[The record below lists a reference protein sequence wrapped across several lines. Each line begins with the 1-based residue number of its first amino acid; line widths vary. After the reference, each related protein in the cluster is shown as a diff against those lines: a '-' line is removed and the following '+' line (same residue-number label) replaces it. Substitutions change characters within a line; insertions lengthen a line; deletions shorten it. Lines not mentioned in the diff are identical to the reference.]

1 MRSYLHTF
9 LIIFVASTLTFYLSS
24 YTNPVFSASLFGL
37 IFGVL
42 FRKYAGRAYCGC
54 FIGMSSSL
62 VMRSLYLI
70 FLASMAATIL
80 WFLFRRVKG
89 YGGKLGFI
97 AFLSILLV
105 MLPSISKFEISIVRD
120 FELDLLL
127 IALAVLTSLIAL
139 KITYFLRKIL
149 KESFKESESVIASA
163 LTGLTFGFIP
173 FFIPEF
179 LILSEVAH
187 ASSFAGMSSLNL
199 IEKGFVKLALITTL
213 VYVFA
218 FPLFPGFGGKLGTIA
233 FISVILY
240 FILSNLSEASL

>member
-1 MRSYLHTF
+1 
-9 LIIFVASTLTFYLSS
+9 
-24 YTNPVFSASLFGL
+24 
-37 IFGVL
+37 
-42 FRKYAGRAYCGC
+42 
-54 FIGMSSSL
+54 
-62 VMRSLYLI
+62 
-70 FLASMAATIL
+70 
-80 WFLFRRVKG
+80 
-89 YGGKLGFI
+89 
-97 AFLSILLV
+97 

-139 KITYFLRKIL
+139 KITYSLRKIL